1 MIQNVRV
8 CATHVHL
15 GAASFHVPNPTSN
28 AYFFVLLA
36 VVVVEEE
43 EDNNKNSKNII
54 IDQDRRNASYL

>member
-15 GAASFHVPNPTSN
+15 GAASFHVQNPTSN

-43 EDNNKNSKNII
+43 EDNK
-54 IDQDRRNASYL
+54 